1 MEVEGNIEEH
11 SVSNVRGSQ
20 QAKKGNEGDQHGVE
34 GRIEDGQIGLGSHNN
49 PGGKNERTELVEGHT
64 KQ

>member
-1 MEVEGNIEEH
+1 VKGDIEEH

-20 QAKKGNEGDQHGVE
+20 QAKKGNEGDRHGVE
-34 GRIEDGQIGLGSHNN
+34 GRVEDDQISLGGHHS
-49 PGGKNERTELVEGHT
+49 PGGKDERAEMVEGHT